1 MHLVLLKQHL
11 VRKPEYKVV
20 LQLKRVLQ
28 LKLNSLYKQR
38 LKWHSRLLT
47 LQQFSNISVRVT

>member
-1 MHLVLLKQHL
+1 
-11 VRKPEYKVV
+11 V

-47 LQQFSNISVRVT
+47 PQQFSNISVRVT